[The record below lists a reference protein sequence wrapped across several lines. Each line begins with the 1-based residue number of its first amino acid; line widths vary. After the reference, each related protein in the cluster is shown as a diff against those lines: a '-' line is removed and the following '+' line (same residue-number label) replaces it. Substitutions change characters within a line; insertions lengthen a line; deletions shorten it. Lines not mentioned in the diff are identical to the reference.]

1 MATAPSTPRSGGH
14 PEPLLQTTPTTAGI
28 EAYFNSLGDD
38 WVSTARARADS
49 DQPAQPVDDA
59 VGDGGGGDRMADDQ
73 DVDEDDDDA
82 DELAED
88 ESELTDV
95 GGDEPQSRAR
105 LQAAVDRES
114 QIEKEKAEARTVIT
128 ETEKKMQGRGK
139 GAKRTRKDLRV
150 VASAPRHPWRA
161 TTRRS
166 TVCALHRP
174 STPAC
179 IITAT

>member
-14 PEPLLQTTPTTAGI
+14 PEPLFQTTPTTAGI
-28 EAYFNSLGDD
+28 DAYYISLGDD
-38 WVSTARARADS
+38 WVSTARALADS

-95 GGDEPQSRAR
+95 DGDEPQSRAR
-105 LQAAVDRES
+105 LSR
-114 QIEKEKAEARTVIT
+114 RCH
-128 ETEKKMQGRGK
+128 
-139 GAKRTRKDLRV
+139 
-150 VASAPRHPWRA
+150 VAHSPG
-161 TTRRS
+161 
-166 TVCALHRP
+166 
-174 STPAC
+174 
-179 IITAT
+179 

>member
-1 MATAPSTPRSGGH
+1 MIRWSSYLGEGADWDESLTSSLSSFPPHFLPSSRHLGTSPLNSKLQTFLIPRPFLQRTAPSTPRSGGH

-38 WVSTARARADS
+38 WVSTERARADS

-105 LQAAVDRES
+105 LSRHCH
-114 QIEKEKAEARTVIT
+114 
-128 ETEKKMQGRGK
+128 
-139 GAKRTRKDLRV
+139 V
-150 VASAPRHPWRA
+150 VAHSPG
-161 TTRRS
+161 
-166 TVCALHRP
+166 
-174 STPAC
+174 
-179 IITAT
+179 